1 MKQNSAAATPFDAEF
16 SERKPLHAFQK
27 VLQVFA
33 LASLLISTG
42 VSAEKVQFP
51 GAKAEGYAHMPTV
64 SATLEMPETATR
76 PVPAVVVLHGS
87 GGIDGRGEF
96 HAKALRKA
104 GFATLEVFMFEP
116 GNRFKEGHISTLTHA
131 YGALAYLAGR
141 SDIIPT
147 KIGAIGFS
155 WGGNLSLLAASDSV
169 HRSFFPSGS
178 PRFAAH
184 APFYAVWWQH
194 SKRITDPSV
203 PAYGAY
209 NTLTGAP
216 VMLFAGGKDDYGP
229 SDSAQTFL
237 NQLPQQAKA
246 LVSLQFYPAATH
258 GWDSPPGR
266 NRTIQDSS
274 ANEGTGGPVRFWPDS
289 AVAEDSRA
297 KMVTFFTE
305 AFAKP

>member
-1 MKQNSAAATPFDAEF
+1 MKQNSAAATPSDAEF
-16 SERKPLHAFQK
+16 SDRKPLHAFQK

-33 LASLLISTG
+33 LASLLVSTG

-104 GFATLEVFMFEP
+104 GYATLEVFMFEP

-178 PRFAAH
+178 PKFAVH

-194 SKRITDPSV
+194 SKRITDPAAQ
-203 PAYGAY
+203 AYGAY
-209 NTLTGAP
+209 STLTGVP

-229 SDSAQTFL
+229 PDAAQTFL
-237 NQLPQQAKA
+237 NQLPLQAKS
-246 LVSLQFYPAATH
+246 LMSLQFYPSATH

-274 ANEGTGGPVRFWPDS
+274 ANEGKGGAVRFWPDS

-297 KMVTFFTE
+297 KVVAFFSA

>member
-1 MKQNSAAATPFDAEF
+1 MTHISVATKPFDR
-16 SERKPLHAFQK
+16 ERTKHLHNSWK
-27 VLQVFA
+27 SFA
-33 LASLLISTG
+33 LLSLFFAAG
-42 VSAEKVQFP
+42 VSAESVQFA
-51 GAKAEGYAHMPTV
+51 GAQAAGYAHVQQV
-64 SATLEMPETATR
+64 SATLEMPAIAAR

-104 GFATLEVFMFEP
+104 GYATLEVFMFEP

-147 KIGAIGFS
+147 KIGALGFS

-203 PAYGAY
+203 QAYGAY

-229 SDSAQTFL
+229 PDSAQTFL
-237 NQLPQQAKA
+237 NQLPPQSKA
-246 LVSLQFYPAATH
+246 LVSLQFYPSATH

-266 NRTIQDSS
+266 NRTIQDPS
-274 ANEGTGGPVRFWPDS
+274 ANEGKGGPVRFWPDS
-289 AVAEDSRA
+289 TIAEDSRA
-297 KMVTFFTE
+297 KMVTFFSE